1 MSQDLKLITNTVP
14 YGGTV
19 AAGTFVAPILKIPG
33 TAHGGGIYL
42 VSAAYSSPI
51 AIGAGS
57 APVIRLVTLTSAGAI
72 IGTIGANGSAALTA
86 GTPIAG
92 TISTPWI
99 SGTVGYLAVEWGH
112 EIAAHNSMALTAMI
126 QYYHGRGSA

>member
-1 MSQDLKLITNTVP
+1 MSANDLRTITASPN
-14 YGGTV
+14 YGTAIGTSV
-19 AAGTFVAPILKIPG
+19 AMIAPIPG

-42 VSAAYSSPI
+42 VRAAYAAPI
-51 AIGAGS
+51 AVAAGS
-57 APVIRLVTLTSAGAI
+57 APAIRLVTMTSAGAI
-72 IGTIGANGSAALTA
+72 IATIGANGSAALTA

-99 SGTVGYLAVEWGH
+99 SGTVGYLGVEWGH
-112 EIAAHNSMALTAMI
+112 EAYGRTDNVLNVAV